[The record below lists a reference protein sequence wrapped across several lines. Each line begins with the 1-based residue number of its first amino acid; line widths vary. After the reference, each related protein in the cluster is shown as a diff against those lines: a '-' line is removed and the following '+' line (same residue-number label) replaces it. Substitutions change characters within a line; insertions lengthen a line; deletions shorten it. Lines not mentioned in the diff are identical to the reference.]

1 LVTSKSSI
9 NLKKASSYK
18 KVHFHRNLVQDSSKL
33 KSTPKFLDIGKHG
46 YRMPIPLDQQVDDE
60 LSDFWVSNQDRVV
73 LRFGAFEID
82 QNIST

>member
-1 LVTSKSSI
+1 
-9 NLKKASSYK
+9 
-18 KVHFHRNLVQDSSKL
+18 
-33 KSTPKFLDIGKHG
+33 
-46 YRMPIPLDQQVDDE
+46 

>member
-1 LVTSKSSI
+1 
-9 NLKKASSYK
+9 
-18 KVHFHRNLVQDSSKL
+18 
-33 KSTPKFLDIGKHG
+33 
-46 YRMPIPLDQQVDDE
+46 MPIPLDQQVDDE